1 MFLLKPLKT
10 DYLLLRQVNDRSY
23 ELMNEILLLKLGE
36 LVLKGLNRKLFEN
49 VLLKRI
55 QYTLCDLG
63 KFDIKLAQ
71 STITIVPQEETID
84 LEEAAERVSK
94 IFGIAA
100 FSRARVTEKNM
111 DAIKQASAE
120 YLAEELEAA
129 KTFKVE
135 AKRSDK
141 KFPLNSP
148 QICTQ
153 VGEYLLEAYPHLT
166 VDVHNPDSIVYVE
179 VRDYGAYIR
188 GRALQGA
195 GGIPVGTGG
204 KAAVLISGGIDSP
217 VASWMMAKRGVELTA
232 IHFASP
238 PYTSERAEDKVVRL
252 LTQVSA
258 YSGRMKMYTVPFTK
272 VQELI
277 QANCPEEL
285 FTIIMR
291 RFMMRVA
298 EQIARKEE
306 LADST
311 DNEKYRIYGELL
323 TANLHNLEK
332 GMKTADVF
340 NYYDGSTVTVKL
352 DPRLTGNQNAQ
363 KYYKEYKKKQTAVK
377 VLTDLIA
384 KGEIELEYLKSVE
397 YAVNSAKTEAE
408 LMLIRSELHDAG
420 YLKY

>member
-1 MFLLKPLKT
+1 
-10 DYLLLRQVNDRSY
+10 
-23 ELMNEILLLKLGE
+23 MNEILLLKLGE

-71 STITIVPQEETID
+71 STITVVPQEETVD

-153 VGEYLLEAYPHLT
+153 VGEYLLETYPHLT

-298 EQIARKEE
+298 EQIAKKEE
-306 LADST
+306 CGALITGESLGQVASQTMQAIGCT
-311 DNEKYRIYGELL
+311 DMVATMPVFRPLI
-323 TANLHNLEK
+323 
-332 GMKTADVF
+332 GMD
-340 NYYDGSTVTVKL
+340 
-352 DPRLTGNQNAQ
+352 
-363 KYYKEYKKKQTAVK
+363 
-377 VLTDLIA
+377 
-384 KGEIELEYLKSVE
+384 
-397 YAVNSAKTEAE
+397 KTEIVSIAHRIGTFDISIE
-408 LMLIRSELHDAG
+408 PYEDCCTIFTPKHPRTKPIPSFVEIGESVLDIDALVEECVKNARYQKIG
-420 YLKY
+420 YRQNQ